1 MSKNLQEYLDK
12 HKDCEVYKGQD
23 HPDEP
28 KEVNPMEV
36 RRPHR
41 ATASEPLAERPPAPR
56 ALPRAD
62 CRPCALLNAGQMV
75 LTEEGEKDFYYA
87 ARNSTQPLHIPSPQA
102 RGDFPAPERFET
114 VGSVGK
120 GGGMSGAG
128 MVIPGAGSLTGRSGM
143 SGAGSL
149 VGSLTSTA
157 APLEI
162 PQRESAMG
170 IGAGGSVEVGSM
182 GSLGGMSWGT
192 PPACD
197 SLDASPVGLGDGV
210 AAATG
215 VLHGSPPIGGGGRGM
230 PMAMPGAGAGEMAMG
245 RGVGAGAGGGF
256 MMASPPVGMSMGGMS
271 VGSVG
276 RAGGLAGMDLP
287 AEGQI
292 DETHDVDETAAME
305 EPDDMLMES
314 SGTPQG
320 MDL

>member
-1 MSKNLQEYLDK
+1 
-12 HKDCEVYKGQD
+12 
-23 HPDEP
+23 
-28 KEVNPMEV
+28 
-36 RRPHR
+36 
-41 ATASEPLAERPPAPR
+41 
-56 ALPRAD
+56 
-62 CRPCALLNAGQMV
+62 MV

-120 GGGMSGAG
+120 AGGMSGGG

-143 SGAGSL
+143 PGAGSL
-149 VGSLTSTA
+149 VGSLTSAA

-162 PQRESAMG
+162 PQSESAMG
-170 IGAGGSVEVGSM
+170 IGTGGSVEVGSM

-197 SLDASPVGLGDGV
+197 SLDASPVDAGHGV

-215 VLHGSPPIGGGGRGM
+215 VLQASPPIGGGGRGM
-230 PMAMPGAGAGEMAMG
+230 PMAMPGAGGGGMAMG
-245 RGVGAGAGGGF
+245 RGAGAGF
-256 MMASPPVGMSMGGMS
+256 MMASPPVGMAMGGMS
-271 VGSVG
+271 VESVG

-292 DETHDVDETAAME
+292 DETHDVDETANME